1 MSRSPEQRMRRARQY
16 LAQGQLAPA
25 RTQWEMLVTEAPTQ
39 PATLLLGAQI
49 AWQEN
54 RIRDATRLMLDAYGA
69 IPDDPPLLREA
80 IEALLQVGEIVAA
93 RDCISRLASVA
104 GETGEWLLPL
114 ADFRQRIGEHAASLA
129 LIEQAVARGAG
140 GPVVEFHRG
149 VQLYFDGRIA
159 QAEAAL
165 ERSLRGNPANGRAAY
180 TLSRLRTQRED
191 RNHLQLLQDGL
202 QRVARGSRDH
212 AALEFARYEELEDLG
227 RLEDAWQA
235 LASANAIM
243 RARNPY
249 ETQTD
254 VAFFDHL
261 IAATGPD
268 SVRPVQ
274 VAHTGP
280 QPIFV
285 LGLARSGTTV
295 LERMLGSHS
304 EVESAGER
312 TDFGAQLQWVADT
325 RNTHGAAYLEKLAS
339 LDHAELG
346 SRYLAQTQWRA
357 RGKPYFIDKQ
367 PPNWEMAG
375 LIRAALPRAKILH
388 LVRDPMDVCFSNW
401 RAFFGDTYGYSYDLA
416 TLGAYHQAYRRV
428 MAHWHEL
435 MPGAILDVPYA
446 ELVND
451 PEAMVRK
458 VFAFCG
464 LAWEPACIDM
474 RRNSAPVATLS
485 AAQVREPLHRN
496 AFGEWRHYATHL
508 GPLQR
513 ALEAA

>member
-1 MSRSPEQRMRRARQY
+1 MSRSPEQRWQRARLY

-25 RTQWEMLVTEAPTQ
+25 RIQWEMLAAEAPTQ

-49 AWQEN
+49 AWHEN
-54 RIRDATRLMLDAYGA
+54 RIRDATRLVLDAYRT
-69 IPDDPPLLREA
+69 IPEDPPLLRDA
-80 IEALLQVGEIVAA
+80 IEALLQVGEMVAA
-93 RDCISRLASVA
+93 RDCVARLTSLASDS
-104 GETGEWLLPL
+104 GEWLLPL
-114 ADFRQRIGEHAASLA
+114 ADFRQRTGEHAASLH
-129 LIEQAVARGAG
+129 LIEKAVARGAG

-149 VQLYFDGRIA
+149 VQLYFGGRIA

-165 ERSLRGNPANGRAAY
+165 ERSLRGDPGNGRAAY
-180 TLSRLRTQRED
+180 TLSRLRTQSED
-191 RNHLQLLQDGL
+191 SNHLQLLQVGL
-202 QRVARGSRDH
+202 ERVAKGTREH

-227 RLEDAWQA
+227 RFDAAWQA

-249 ETQTD
+249 EVQTD

-268 SVRPVQ
+268 SVQPAK
-274 VAHTGP
+274 VARTGP

-304 EVESAGER
+304 EIRSAGER

-325 RNTHGAAYLEKLAS
+325 RNTHGAGYLEKLAS
-339 LDHAELG
+339 LDTAELG

-357 RGKPYFIDKQ
+357 GGKPYFIDKQ

-375 LIRAALPRAKILH
+375 LIHAALPDAKILH

-435 MPGAILDVPYA
+435 MPGIILDVSYSD
-446 ELVND
+446 LVNE
-451 PEAMVRK
+451 PEATMRK

-464 LAWEPACIDM
+464 VAWEPACIDM
-474 RRNSAPVATLS
+474 RRNSVPVATLS

-496 AFGEWRHYATHL
+496 AFGEWRRYATYL
-508 GPLQR
+508 VPLQR
-513 ALEAA
+513 ALEEA